1 MADERSFMVGQS
13 IANQRIEAWWSI
25 LRKECAQFWMNLFAE
40 LKHEG
45 DFTGNWM
52 DKELLRFC
60 FMQLIQVEFPIR
72 SLTMV
77 IFVSALPDHLRS

>member
-25 LRKECAQFWMNLFAE
+25 LRKECAQLLMNLFTE
-40 LKHEG
+40 LQHEG

-52 DKELLRFC
+52 DKELIRFC
-60 FMQLIQVEFPIR
+60 FMQLIQVEFPIHYCV
-72 SLTMV
+72 L
-77 IFVSALPDHLRS
+77 